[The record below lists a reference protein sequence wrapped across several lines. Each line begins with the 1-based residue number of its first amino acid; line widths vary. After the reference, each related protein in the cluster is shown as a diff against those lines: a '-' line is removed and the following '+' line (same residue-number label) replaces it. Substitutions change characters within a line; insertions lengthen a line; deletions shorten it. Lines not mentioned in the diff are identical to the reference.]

1 MTKKQVEKPRREP
14 TRRQLSQW
22 QRQKKRQRI
31 IFGVGAFILA
41 AVLGIV
47 GSGWYI
53 TQYRPLQQT
62 VIKVNDTEFN
72 MNYYVKMLKHHG
84 EGYPANFM
92 RNLADEVVRGIEQ
105 NELIKQETVKLD
117 ITVSDGEVDD
127 ELKSHDPPFNDAH
140 RDVVRTA
147 LLINKLRDEY
157 FEQQVPLSAEQR
169 YIMAMFLESNSQ
181 VAEVRARL
189 ENGEDFA
196 ELAEE
201 LSLENF
207 SKSESGD
214 LGWRP
219 RDILPGMMG
228 TSIPEEY
235 AFSAEVGVLSQPLY
249 DEALFKRLG
258 YWLIEVL
265 EMEEEEPKEAHLQ
278 VILLGSEE
286 EALSARA
293 RLEAGED
300 FAALVE
306 ELSQHD
312 YSKKDG
318 GDLGWLLPEEMSPDI
333 EEFVFGAETK
343 LKTVSEPIRDETA
356 VTKGGYW
363 LVKVLEKD
371 DNREISDDDRGWLK
385 DKALS
390 EWITSLWDDPENEI
404 EDYLDNEK
412 KAWAIEKAVK
422 S

>member
-1 MTKKQVEKPRREP
+1 MTKKRVEKPRRDF

-22 QRQKKRQRI
+22 QRQKRRQRI
-31 IFGVGAFILA
+31 VFGVGIFIIA

-47 GSGWYI
+47 VVGWYI
-53 TQYRPLQQT
+53 SQYRPLQQT

-72 MNYYVKMLKHHG
+72 MNYYVKMLKFQG
-84 EGYPANFM
+84 RGYPAAVM
-92 RNLADEVVRGIEQ
+92 RNIADEVVRGIEQ
-105 NELIKQETVKLD
+105 SELIKQETVKLGV
-117 ITVSDGEVDD
+117 TVSDSEVDA
-127 ELKSHDPPFNDAH
+127 ELKEHDPPFNDVH
-140 RDVVRTA
+140 RDVVRTG
-147 LLINKLRDEY
+147 LLISELRDEY
-157 FEQQVPLSAEQR
+157 FEQQVPLSTEQR
-169 YIMAMFLESNSQ
+169 HIMAMFLESESQ

-189 ENGEDFA
+189 ENGEDFG

-235 AFSAEVGVLSQPLY
+235 AFSAEVEVLSQPLY

-265 EMEEEEPKEAHLQ
+265 ETEEEEPKEAHLQ

-286 EALSARA
+286 EALSAGA

-318 GDLGWLLPEEMSPDI
+318 GDLGWLLPEAMSPEI
-333 EEFVFGAETK
+333 EQFVFGAEMK
-343 LKTVSEPIRDETA
+343 LETVSEPIRDETA

-363 LVKVLEKD
+363 LVKVLEAD
-371 DNREISDDDRGWLK
+371 DNREVSDDDRNFLK

-390 EWITSLWDDPENEI
+390 EWIASLWDDPENEI

-412 KAWAIEKAVK
+412 KAWAIEKAVG